1 MGNKL
6 NFRRV
11 FVIVMDSA
19 GIGEMPDAE
28 RFGDKGASTFVHI
41 SEKMPNGLH
50 LPVMEAMGLGE
61 LNTIRGVKSSVK
73 HPHSYAMRAQE
84 ASNGK
89 DTMTGH
95 WEMMGILTTEP
106 FQTFTDTGFP
116 DELISEL
123 ETKTGHKV
131 IGNIAASGTEIL
143 KQLGEQQMRENSLI
157 VYTSADSV
165 LQIAAHEEVTGVQ
178 ELYRCCEIAREI
190 CMKPEWRVGRVIAR
204 PFVGSDAASFKR
216 TPNRHDLALSPS
228 STTAMDILKD
238 NGYMV
243 SCIGKIGDIFNQ
255 KGVVKTQKTI
265 SNEDGMDKTIGE
277 AKTGNYRGLIFT
289 NLVEFDSE
297 YGHRRNPIGYGEAL
311 EAFDKRLGELLSVIK
326 DDDLVVVTAD
336 HGNDPTWHG
345 SDHTREKVPFLMY
358 SPLFKNGKFLE
369 DRHSFADL
377 GATILA
383 NFDLKKADTM
393 IGEAI
398 TEVNND
404 EK

>member
-1 MGNKL
+1 
-6 NFRRV
+6 
-11 FVIVMDSA
+11 
-19 GIGEMPDAE
+19 
-28 RFGDKGASTFVHI
+28 
-41 SEKMPNGLH
+41 
-50 LPVMEAMGLGE
+50 
-61 LNTIRGVKSSVK
+61 
-73 HPHSYAMRAQE
+73 
-84 ASNGK
+84 
-89 DTMTGH
+89 
-95 WEMMGILTTEP
+95 
-106 FQTFTDTGFP
+106 
-116 DELISEL
+116 
-123 ETKTGHKV
+123 
-131 IGNIAASGTEIL
+131 
-143 KQLGEQQMRENSLI
+143 
-157 VYTSADSV
+157 
-165 LQIAAHEEVTGVQ
+165 
-178 ELYRCCEIAREI
+178 
-190 CMKPEWRVGRVIAR
+190 
-204 PFVGSDAASFKR
+204 
-216 TPNRHDLALSPS
+216 
-228 STTAMDILKD
+228 
-238 NGYMV
+238 MV

-358 SPLFKNGKFLE
+358 SPLFKNGEFLE

-383 NFDLKKADTM
+383 NFDLTKADTM